1 MIKKNNSKNENK
13 HFAAQSELKIIK
25 SEHMGMCF
33 GVRDAIKLVNRV
45 ANERPLTVLGELVHN
60 STVLNTLSN
69 RGVKFANKPEDV
81 MTETVMITAHG
92 TSNQTRRSVMQ
103 QGLQMQDATC
113 PLVHYA
119 HKQIHKLIQNGCH
132 PVIIGRNGHVEVLGL
147 TDDLVEYDVV
157 LNEKDIDKINFH
169 KRFGVIAQTTQPI
182 SHVQALVK
190 YLKSRFPKSKVRFV
204 DTVCQPTKQR
214 QRAAEELAM
223 KSDVVLVIGGLNSN
237 NSKELAKTCAK
248 FCANVYHIQSPDD
261 IQITWLDTAKKLGIT
276 AGTSTPN
283 ELINAVE
290 NKVKNIIAN

>member
-1 MIKKNNSKNENK
+1 M
-13 HFAAQSELKIIK
+13 
-25 SEHMGMCF
+25 
-33 GVRDAIKLVNRV
+33 RD
-45 ANERPLTVLGELVHN
+45 
-60 STVLNTLSN
+60 
-69 RGVKFANKPEDV
+69 
-81 MTETVMITAHG
+81 
-92 TSNQTRRSVMQ
+92 
-103 QGLQMQDATC
+103 
-113 PLVHYA
+113 A
-119 HKQIHKLIQNGCH
+119 HKQIHKLIENGCH

-157 LNEKDIDKINFH
+157 LNKQDIDKINFH

-237 NSKELAKTCAK
+237 NSKELVKTCAK

-283 ELINAVE
+283 ELIKGVE